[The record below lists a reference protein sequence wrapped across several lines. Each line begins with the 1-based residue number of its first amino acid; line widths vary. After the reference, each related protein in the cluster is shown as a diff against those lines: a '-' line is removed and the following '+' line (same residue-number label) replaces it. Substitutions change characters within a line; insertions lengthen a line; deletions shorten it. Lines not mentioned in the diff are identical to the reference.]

1 MLVPQPVYRKNQSN
15 TKHAFW
21 MKGISKGAIIL
32 FKIEILINFAGYKQS
47 FCCYKNLI
55 SSLTKS
61 PTLKSMWFIV

>member
-1 MLVPQPVYRKNQSN
+1 
-15 TKHAFW
+15 

-61 PTLKSMWFIV
+61 PTLKSM